1 MASSP
6 VSGQRYPLPGL
17 PSQDRCLVMGVV
29 NVTPDSFS
37 DGGAWLGADAA
48 VAHGLELAAQGADI
62 VDVGGESTRPG
73 AQRISAEE
81 EIRRVQPVIA
91 ELARSGVPVS
101 VDTMR
106 ARVAELALEAG
117 ARLVNDVSGGLAD
130 PHMPRLVAKA
140 SVPYVVMHWRG
151 HSHDMNSRAVYDDV
165 VREVRDELRRRVDA
179 VVAEGVDPSMIVLDP
194 GLGFSKLSEH
204 NWRLLAALP
213 DIACLGAG
221 TARERPSGAGA
232 ARHGGGP
239 PRRFP
244 VLVGA
249 SRKRFLGRLLA
260 TADGTPRSFT
270 GSDDATVATT
280 ALAAAAGAWCVRVHK
295 VPANA
300 DAVRVAAAWRAARA
314 GPAMRTDRI
323 EVRGLRV
330 RGRHGVLDAERR
342 DGQEFLIDAV
352 LAVDTRPAA
361 ASDDLSL
368 TVDYAGLSERLAA
381 IVAGEPVKL
390 IETLAERLAQAC
402 LAEPAVRQAEITVHK
417 PDAPMGRPFGD
428 VSVTICRERA
438 VRVVIALGS
447 NLGDRLRELQRAVDA
462 LAATPGLDITAVS
475 PVYETAPVGG
485 PRAAGL
491 PERGRPGGDVPPGR

>member
-1 MASSP
+1 M
-6 VSGQRYPLPGL
+6 
-17 PSQDRCLVMGVV
+17 MGVV

-48 VAHGLELAAQGADI
+48 VAHGLDLAAQGADI

-91 ELARSGVPVS
+91 GLARSGVPVS

-213 DIACLGAG
+213 EIACLGAG
-221 TARERPSGAGA
+221 AGAGAGA
-232 ARHGGGP
+232 AVGTGAGAAISAGPAIGAAGGP
-239 PRRFP
+239 PRGFP

-260 TADGTPRSFT
+260 AADGTPRSFT

-280 ALAAAAGAWCVRVHK
+280 ALAAAAGAWCVRVHQ

-314 GPAMRTDRI
+314 G
-323 EVRGLRV
+323 
-330 RGRHGVLDAERR
+330 HG
-342 DGQEFLIDAV
+342 
-352 LAVDTRPAA
+352 
-361 ASDDLSL
+361 
-368 TVDYAGLSERLAA
+368 
-381 IVAGEPVKL
+381 
-390 IETLAERLAQAC
+390 
-402 LAEPAVRQAEITVHK
+402 
-417 PDAPMGRPFGD
+417 
-428 VSVTICRERA
+428 
-438 VRVVIALGS
+438 
-447 NLGDRLRELQRAVDA
+447 
-462 LAATPGLDITAVS
+462 
-475 PVYETAPVGG
+475 
-485 PRAAGL
+485 
-491 PERGRPGGDVPPGR
+491 